1 MTVYHLRSIWL
12 VATYSWYAISP
23 DRQTIKELRRY
34 TFRLKK
40 AYVRISKTTA
50 KPRVQHLCSE
60 AGGMENTF
68 GTQLVPHGECNRYL
82 WRRLSGMTAAG
93 VAANSHLVNLEA

>member
-1 MTVYHLRSIWL
+1 MANYHIHSIWL

-40 AYVRISKTTA
+40 AYVRISKTTV
-50 KPRVQHLCSE
+50 KP
-60 AGGMENTF
+60 GG
-68 GTQLVPHGECNRYL
+68 Q
-82 WRRLSGMTAAG
+82 
-93 VAANSHLVNLEA
+93 